1 MTSIICPKCK
11 SHISEWDV
19 ICLKCGYSVTLEERE
34 QLVKENEALTAHQAE
49 LENQSHEAE
58 MKLKHRHRLQ
68 KRFDRFMVGTL
79 GVTIDVITVFII
91 GLILLA
97 AVTVLMLM

>member
-19 ICLKCGYSVTLEERE
+19 ICLKCGYSVTPEERE
-34 QLVKENEALTAHQAE
+34 QLVKEQEAILARQAE
-49 LENQSHEAE
+49 LDQLAHEAE

-68 KRFDRFMVGTL
+68 KRFDRFTVGTF
-79 GVTIDVITVFII
+79 GISIDIVAVFII
-91 GLILLA
+91 GFILLA
-97 AVTVLMLM
+97 AATVLMLK